1 MSRINVVEASHV
13 PGQKELAF
21 TDYAGNRPRAS
32 FMEQSLVRHK
42 VIPAIP
48 HDSAKTLDTKG
59 IETPL
64 QVPV

>member
-1 MSRINVVEASHV
+1 MSRINVGEAIHV
-13 PGQKELAF
+13 PVQPELAF
-21 TDYAGNRPRAS
+21 TDYVGKRPRVS

-48 HDSAKTLDTKG
+48 YDSAKALGTKG